1 MSADVAPV
9 ISWVPPR
16 GDRSERPWVLLH
28 GSDGH
33 ETDLLP
39 LAARVSPSA
48 AKIAPRGS
56 VVMQG
61 GFAHFHRHPDRT
73 IDEDDLLRRVAPL
86 ARLLNS
92 ALADHGLDRPPILLG
107 FSNGAIMAAALLA
120 HAPELFEAAVLLR
133 PLVPFV
139 DASLPTMDAMPIL
152 VLDAAD
158 DTRRSI
164 ADGHRQ
170 TQILTRA
177 GAHVTHSTVPT
188 GHAVSDHDVNAIVRW
203 LDANGLA

>member
-1 MSADVAPV
+1 M
-9 ISWVPPR
+9 
-16 GDRSERPWVLLH
+16 LLH

-56 VVMQG
+56 VAVEG
-61 GFAHFHRHPDRT
+61 GFAHFHRRPDRT

-92 ALADHGLDRPPILLG
+92 TLADHGLDRPPILLG
-107 FSNGAIMAAALLA
+107 YSNGAIMAAALLA
-120 HAPELFEAAVLLR
+120 HTPELFEATVLLW
-133 PLVPFV
+133 PLAPFV
-139 DASLPTMDAMPIL
+139 DAPPPTLDAMPIL

-164 ADGHRQ
+164 ADGHHQ
-170 TQILTRA
+170 TQILTCA
-177 GAHVTHSTVPT
+177 GARVTHSTLPT
-188 GHAVSDHDVNAIVRW
+188 GHAVSDHDVHAIVRW